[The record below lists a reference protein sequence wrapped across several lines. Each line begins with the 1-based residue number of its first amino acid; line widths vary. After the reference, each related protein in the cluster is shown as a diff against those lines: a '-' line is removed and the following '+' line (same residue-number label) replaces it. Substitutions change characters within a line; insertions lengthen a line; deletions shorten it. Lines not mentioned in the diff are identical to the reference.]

1 MGLGFRQGWIEGNSD
16 TVTFELDSGAGLGSP
31 HLILSVTFKRDGKD
45 VKVIEWINMQEL
57 VPAWIAK
64 IEESLDAAGPGLPR
78 CPRCKHI
85 RHGNEV
91 CLNMQSDNDCN
102 CTGVA
107 DVDTI
112 DG

>member
-64 IEESLDAAGPGLPR
+64 IEESLDAAVTTRCTRCGHGP
-78 CPRCKHI
+78 
-85 RHGNEV
+85 HGEDV
-91 CLNMQSDNDCN
+91 CFNIQSDNDCN
-102 CTGVA
+102 CTGVTNA
-107 DVDTI
+107 NAAH
-112 DG
+112 G